1 VLIGH
6 HHYEGYFLHVNQAAN
21 STQKKTLRR
30 GFVMTAASP
39 PGFPVRIVPGALG
52 QSQGVASLDV

>member
-1 VLIGH
+1 MRVI
-6 HHYEGYFLHVNQAAN
+6 FCT
-21 STQKKTLRR
+21 SIKRR
-30 GFVMTAASP
+30 IPHKRKPSEEGFVMTAASP